1 MPELP
6 YSRMTILV
14 RTSGDPMGVV
24 SAARNELR
32 QMDAELP
39 MSSLVTMDQLL
50 ADSLSRSRFTM
61 FLLGLFA
68 ALALVLTA
76 VGIYGVI
83 AYSVAQRTHEIGVRM
98 ALGAQRRDVL
108 GLVLGQGTRLTVIG
122 VALGI
127 IAGLALTHLMGSLL
141 YGISAHDPLTFA
153 AVSLLLIA
161 VAFLASYIPA
171 LNATRVNPTVA
182 LRYE

>member
-1 MPELP
+1 
-6 YSRMTILV
+6 
-14 RTSGDPMGVV
+14 VV

-39 MSSLVTMDQLL
+39 MSSVVTMDQLL

-83 AYSVAQRTHEIGVRM
+83 AYSVAQRTHEIGIRM
-98 ALGAQRRDVL
+98 ALGAQRKNVL
-108 GLVLGQGTRLTVIG
+108 GLVLGQGTRLTFIG

-141 YGISAHDPLTFA
+141 YGISARDPLTFA

>member
-1 MPELP
+1 
-6 YSRMTILV
+6 
-14 RTSGDPMGVV
+14 MGVV

-32 QMDAELP
+32 QIDAELP
-39 MSSLVTMDQLL
+39 MSSIVTMDQLL

-108 GLVLGQGTRLTVIG
+108 GLVLGQGTRLTFIG
-122 VALGI
+122 VVLGI
-127 IAGLALTHLMGSLL
+127 VAGLALTHLMGSLL
-141 YGISAHDPLTFA
+141 YGISARDPLTFA